1 MSGMPSQGVGPTRT
15 GMTQGST
22 DLTPV
27 APGERIQAL
36 DLLRGWAMF
45 GVLWSNLNDW
55 YGPRDPAN
63 AMDNGLAWLQYNLIE
78 SRFYTLLCLLFGIG
92 FGIQSLR
99 AAERGQDVRTLY
111 YRRSLALLVIGIV
124 HGCLIWSGD
133 VLTMYALVAFALVM
147 FRTASPRR
155 ILTAA
160 ILCWLVV
167 PEIVSRTF
175 FVAGLRIAVGS
186 VDNSTTG

>member
-1 MSGMPSQGVGPTRT
+1 
-15 GMTQGST
+15 
-22 DLTPV
+22 
-27 APGERIQAL
+27 
-36 DLLRGWAMF
+36 
-45 GVLWSNLNDW
+45 
-55 YGPRDPAN
+55 
-63 AMDNGLAWLQYNLIE
+63 MDNGLAWLQYNLIE

-155 ILTAA
+155 VLTAA